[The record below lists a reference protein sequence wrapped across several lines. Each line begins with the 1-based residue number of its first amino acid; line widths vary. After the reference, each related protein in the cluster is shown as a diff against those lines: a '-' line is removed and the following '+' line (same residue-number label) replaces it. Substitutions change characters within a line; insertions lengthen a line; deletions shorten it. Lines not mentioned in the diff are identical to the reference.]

1 MGLFSLSYIYDT
13 VGLSDNYIN
22 VYANYVANNR
32 LPMTCNKKTQYLLRR
47 AQRSKD
53 GGMVESSPAD
63 HVISVMPC
71 SPLILSASSRLK
83 SLEHA
88 VE

>member
-1 MGLFSLSYIYDT
+1 M
-13 VGLSDNYIN
+13 
-22 VYANYVANNR
+22 
-32 LPMTCNKKTQYLLRR
+32 QYLLRR

-71 SPLILSASSRLK
+71 SLLILSASSRLK

>member
-1 MGLFSLSYIYDT
+1 M
-13 VGLSDNYIN
+13 
-22 VYANYVANNR
+22 
-32 LPMTCNKKTQYLLRR
+32 QYLLRR
-47 AQRSKD
+47 AQRSTD

>member
-1 MGLFSLSYIYDT
+1 M
-13 VGLSDNYIN
+13 
-22 VYANYVANNR
+22 
-32 LPMTCNKKTQYLLRR
+32 QYLLRP

-53 GGMVESSPAD
+53 DGMVESSPTD

-88 VE
+88 VGRVSFYFERQNKIIMFTMEF